1 MKKWKGKIV
10 RRKNHKK
17 DSAEEDIVGI
27 VLTNPREHRVSF
39 TSKAVA
45 LTLVV
50 DVMWG
55 DIIEYCVSI
64 DALIIC
70 KS

>member
-1 MKKWKGKIV
+1 M
-10 RRKNHKK
+10 
-17 DSAEEDIVGI
+17 
-27 VLTNPREHRVSF
+27 SF